1 MVYDTTQALID
12 LTGAVSQDPE
22 AADWYDVDE
31 LIDLLPNPAEVL
43 RDLLRY
49 AHKEWL

>member
-1 MVYDTTQALID
+1 MTYDTTQALID
-12 LTGAVSQDPE
+12 LTGIVSQDPE
-22 AADWYDVDE
+22 MADWYDVDE
-31 LIDLLPNPAEVL
+31 LIDLLPNPHAVL